1 MADILAKC
9 ISNHQLKCEDSKL
22 TELAAHV
29 RLVDID
35 PQLTIAQFHGVSLS
49 SVPEALF
56 HQLTNI
62 TSISFYSVPLTS
74 VPEALF
80 EGLRSLQ
87 HMFEVSICSP
97 TITSSSSLTAVCFPF
112 AVEGST
118 AQS

>member
-56 HQLTNI
+56 
-62 TSISFYSVPLTS
+62 
-74 VPEALF
+74 

-87 HMFEVSICSP
+87 HIRFHRTKLVSVPEKLFQGLTSLQRIDLRFNPLTSLNERMFQGL
-97 TITSSSSLTAVCFPF
+97 TSLR
-112 AVEGST
+112 EM
-118 AQS
+118 